1 MNEHSLA
8 CSEVWGGNQDVLSA
22 VSMPGL
28 DAYVLS
34 KPHAGD
40 AAGGDIH
47 YLSSCA
53 TGRIGRVLIADVAGH
68 GEQVAS
74 LALKLRGILRK
85 NVNYVDQSRF
95 MRQMNREFA
104 AALLA
109 RVRAY
114 AQSDL
119 DDDATIM
126 LLKLNT
132 IPPVRGSLAK
142 GLETT
147 ARLAK
152 EFARPSSHEPAL
164 HGQKCERTICWG
176 RTSIG
181 LTRSDEVT
189 K

>member
-95 MRQMNREFA
+95 MRPMNREFA

-132 IPPVRGSLAK
+132 IPPVQGSIAK
-142 GLETT
+142 GLEST

-152 EFARPSSHEPAL
+152 EFAQSLFTRAGFAWPEVRKHNLLGSYF
-164 HGQKCERTICWG
+164 G
-176 RTSIG
+176 RFN
-181 LTRSDEVT
+181 
-189 K
+189 KK